1 MSVMQATQYA
11 VPVGVTNH
19 WLRNP
24 ILDSGQT
31 KIYGFR
37 TEMNLRSLC
46 LQAELEILLKIFY
59 YRVKPKTEGVEGS
72 KENKTCPRA

>member
-1 MSVMQATQYA
+1 MQATQYA

-19 WLRNP
+19 RLRNP

-37 TEMNLRSLC
+37 TEMNLRTLC

-59 YRVKPKTEGVEGS
+59 YRVKPKTGGWGL
-72 KENKTCPRA
+72 